1 MKYKSLAT
9 RDDLMLTSIE
19 IGWFIIDEYYK
30 RSDEVPVYTAALLL
44 DPLKRLTYIKKNWH
58 PSWIKPAVAKATQI

>member
-19 IGWFIIDEYYK
+19 IGWFIIDKYYK

-44 DPLKRLTYIKKNWH
+44 DPLKRLTYIKKNWD